1 MEENKTD
8 IKYLLIFLACVAIA
22 IILNIDYLFSTD
34 TMNQIDVVDNV
45 EVVKKDTSILFGEK
59 EQDEKIY
66 FI

>member
-59 EQDEKIY
+59 E
-66 FI
+66 